1 MIIKQVILCDSLF
14 WTFQDFQMYPDPYTE
29 MRHDLERPFITTA
42 VRLNPR
48 SSRGQFCMRFEL
60 IGCRLVGTLTQ
71 FLPFDNWRVYF
82 QNQINPLLV
91 LLRKTGFFDRI
102 YTHVYGKTKF
112 RLTKMYL
119 RELSGLKFHSVTSSH
134 VILYNDVKN
143 SIFHQKLI
151 YLVLE
156 MSSSILPI
164 SDFSL
169 AKWND
174 YLYMWTK
181 NQFWKTL
188 E

>member
-1 MIIKQVILCDSLF
+1 MLRGAPKVTHFSLKWKMKMIIKQVILCDSLF

-91 LLRKTGFFDRI
+91 LTSEKNRFLWQNLYTCLWGIFF
-102 YTHVYGKTKF
+102 F
-112 RLTKMYL
+112 RLKQMYL
-119 RELSGLKFHSVTSSH
+119 RELSGLQFHSVTSSH

-143 SIFHQKLI
+143 
-151 YLVLE
+151 
-156 MSSSILPI
+156 
-164 SDFSL
+164 
-169 AKWND
+169 
-174 YLYMWTK
+174 
-181 NQFWKTL
+181 
-188 E
+188 